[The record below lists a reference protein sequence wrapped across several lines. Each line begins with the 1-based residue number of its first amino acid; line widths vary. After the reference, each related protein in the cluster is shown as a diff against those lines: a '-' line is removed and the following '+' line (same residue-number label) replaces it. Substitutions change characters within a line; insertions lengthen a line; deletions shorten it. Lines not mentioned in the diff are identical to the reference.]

1 MQIIMRGSMHAQ
13 ALMTL
18 ALTLNLSPTIAKSG
32 NSISSANY
40 GYSFLGLQQTIRGK
54 ILDEQGQ
61 AIGGVTVR
69 NLTAGTT
76 AQSAPDGNFSIAAKP
91 GDQLEFS
98 SIGFDRQTVS
108 VNGSAPLAITLVN
121 RSTVLEDVTVTGYTN
136 YSRKQS
142 ANVST
147 TVKAK
152 DLEQVPMAS
161 VDQMLQGRVP
171 GMSVMASSGQPG
183 ATASVVI
190 RGVGS
195 INGISDPLY
204 VIDGI
209 PIATSELKNFS
220 ANDFESVNVLRDATG
235 KSLYGSRG
243 SNGVIVI
250 TTKKGKSGQLTVN
263 FNSQYGLSKLT
274 RPKFQMMN
282 TQQRL
287 QFEEELGAFV
297 DPDNNEGIGPGWTY
311 SPKNPDVAGGT
322 AAYKARAAQILDSL
336 RGINVDWRGYFFR
349 NGKFMDQQVNVSGGG
364 EHVRFYS
371 SAGYYKQEGVAVRS
385 GLDRYTLKNNLDFD
399 KGKLSGGVNVTLG
412 YTNSKFTEGVGAS
425 RVGSSMASVYYAL
438 PYEYPYAPDGTLI
451 HFGNE
456 DDYFILDQRE
466 GSAGLERLLNSSSS
480 SELFNTNV
488 GLNLNYQL
496 LPTLKV
502 HTRLGI
508 DYNTTTGQDYINPDS
523 YYGSRDRDP
532 TLGGKGL
539 FAEDNLRSTNVISTT
554 GLTYQNTFYERHNLE
569 LSAYFEYLYR
579 RNRAFGYKGYGIDS
593 RLPENP
599 NGVTVSPAYLP
610 AILGGRTKYALASY
624 MALGRYTYDNRYSL
638 TASYRYDG
646 SSRVAEANRWH
657 GFYSFGANWNI
668 KEEEFLKSNEF
679 IQGLSLRAS
688 YGTTASTINGDFNY
702 LATFRK
708 DITYGGETAIRP
720 YDPGNPNYD
729 WEYVDEF
736 NAGFDLELFPSK
748 RLRVAMDYYNK
759 ITKNMFFDQPI
770 SLTSGFLDRKLPL
783 STGKMRNRGL
793 EMSLSGDVVKTADWG
808 LTLGVNASYNKNTIL
823 YLSDALTEVLDGD
836 TRIMRVGLPYGTYYA
851 PEWAGVNPQTGD
863 AQYYN
868 RDGSITTE
876 YDETAQAV
884 TKSGSMFPKWVG
896 GFNTTIRWK
905 NLSLDAL
912 FAFVSDVRR
921 WNNEDFYNENSG
933 YMTSNQSIRMLS
945 DRWKQPGDNAIL
957 QRIDIP
963 RNYTSKDIQ
972 DASFLRLR
980 NVNLV
985 YQFPKTLFG
994 DQKVIKGARIFF
1006 QGQNLLT
1013 WTSWRGLDPENSEG
1027 ISRFNYPAPRTYTA
1041 GFSVNF

>member
-1 MQIIMRGSMHAQ
+1 MHSH
-13 ALMTL
+13 ALVAL
-18 ALTLNLSPTIAKSG
+18 ALSLNLAPSIAVTR
-32 NSISSANY
+32 NSAIVSSNYQIQNANR
-40 GYSFLGLQQTIRGK
+40 QQTIQGK
-54 ILDEQGQ
+54 ILDAKGKE
-61 AIGGVTVR
+61 IGGVTIR
-69 NLTAGTT
+69 NMSTGVT
-76 AQSAPDGNFSIAAKP
+76 AQSAADGSFTIVAKIA
-91 GDQLEFS
+91 DQLSFTS
-98 SIGFDRQTVS
+98 VGYDRQTVTI
-108 VNGSAPLAITLVN
+108 NNFMPLTIALTN
-121 RSTVLEDVTVTGYTN
+121 KSFVLDDVTVTGYTA

-171 GMSVMASSGQPG
+171 GMSVLASSGQPG

-195 INGISDPLY
+195 INGTSDPLY

-209 PIATSELKNFS
+209 PIATSELKNYS

-250 TTKKGKSGQLTVN
+250 TTKKGKSGQLSVN
-263 FNSQYGLSKLT
+263 FNSQYGISQLT

-287 QFEEELGAFV
+287 QFEEELGPFV
-297 DPDNNEGIGPGWTY
+297 DPDKNKGIGPGWTY
-311 SPKNPDVAGGT
+311 SPKNPNVVSGT
-322 AAYKARAAQILDSL
+322 SADQAKAAQILDSL
-336 RGINVDWRGYFFR
+336 RGINVDWRDYFFR
-349 NGKFMDQQVNVSGGG
+349 TGKFMDQQINVSGGG

-385 GLDRYTLKNNLDFD
+385 GLDRYTLKNNVDFD
-399 KGKLSGGVNVTLG
+399 KGKFSGGVNVTLG

-425 RVGSSMASVYYAL
+425 RVGASMASVYYAL

-488 GLNLNYQL
+488 GINLNYQL
-496 LPTLKV
+496 LPSLKV

-539 FAEDNLRSTNVISTT
+539 FGEDILRSTNVISTS
-554 GLTYQNTFYERHNLE
+554 GLTYQHTFDEKHNVE
-569 LSAYFEYLYR
+569 FSGYFEYLYR
-579 RNRAFGYKGYGIDS
+579 RNRAFGYKGYGIDG

-599 NGVTVSPAYLP
+599 NGVTVSPSYLP
-610 AILGGRTKYALASY
+610 AILGGRSKYALASY
-624 MALGRYTYDNRYSL
+624 MALGRYTYDNRYSV

-646 SSRVAEANRWH
+646 SSRVAKANRWH

-688 YGTTASTINGDFNY
+688 YGTTASTISGDFNY

-708 DITYGGETAIRP
+708 DITYAGETAIRP

-736 NAGFDLELFPSK
+736 NTGFDLELFPSK
-748 RLRVAMDYYNK
+748 RLRMTMDYYNK
-759 ITKNMFFDQPI
+759 VTKNMFFDQPI
-770 SLTSGFLDRKLPL
+770 SLTAGFLDRKLPL
-783 STGKMRNRGL
+783 STGRMRNRGV
-793 EMSLSGDVVKTADWG
+793 EMSISGDLVKTQDWAV
-808 LTLGVNASYNKNTIL
+808 TLGINASHNKNTIL

-863 AQYYN
+863 AQYFN
-868 RDGSITTE
+868 RDGTVTNQ
-876 YDETAQAV
+876 YDETSQAV
-884 TKSGSMFPKWVG
+884 TKSGSMFPKWIG
-896 GFNTTIRWK
+896 GFNTSLRWK

-912 FAFVSDVRR
+912 IAFVTGIRR
-921 WNNEDFYNENSG
+921 WNNEDFYNENPS
-933 YMTSNQSIRMLS
+933 YMTSNQSVRMLT
-945 DRWKQPGDNAIL
+945 DRWKQPGDDAIL
-957 QRIDIP
+957 QRIDVP
-963 RNYTSKDIQ
+963 REYTSKDIQ

-980 NVNLV
+980 NLNLT
-985 YQFPKTLFG
+985 YQLPKAWFG
-994 DQKVIKGARIFF
+994 DLKIIQGARIFF

-1013 WTSWRGLDPENSEG
+1013 WTTWRGLDPENSQG